1 MAKENNFA
9 DNLKLLEDIVKQLE
23 QENSN
28 LEEAI
33 ELYEK
38 GIRLSKEC
46 SDTLNK
52 ARQKIIDISKENG
65 EDTDN
70 D

>member
-28 LEEAI
+28 LEESI